1 MKFLRAIWRSLLAMA
16 QRRSVKKEIHEELLF
31 HIEQRTAENIA
42 AVFAGVSL
50 LLCAIGIYGVLAYSV
65 LRRVREIGIRMALGA
80 QRGDVLTMVMFERG
94 RLVLI
99 GVGLGLMAAFW
110 LTRLL
115 QSQLFEVSPTDPLV
129 MTVVVLVLLAV
140 ALLACYLPAR
150 RATKIDPMT
159 ALRYE

>member
-1 MKFLRAIWRSLLAMA
+1 VERQTLYDSTQA
-16 QRRSVKKEIHEELLF
+16 QRTYMVYLV
-31 HIEQRTAENIA
+31 
-42 AVFAGVSL
+42 VFAIVGL

-80 QRGDVLTMVMFERG
+80 QRGDVLRMVMLEGG
-94 RLVLI
+94 RLVLVGL
-99 GVGLGLMAAFW
+99 GVGLLAAFW

-129 MTVVVLVLLAV
+129 MTEVVLVLLAA
-140 ALLACYLPAR
+140 ALLACYIPAR